1 MKTSLKVIL
10 AATALSLTACTEQE
24 KTTEVRTITVQSA
37 MDSDELT
44 TAAEQLISPYT
55 FMLADK
61 VLAQALEKD
70 PLNKKAIFLKALI
83 KPMMVYKGI
92 YQRAMPMA
100 KSYGDIAKW
109 EKAYSNLP
117 NSPLKDFLLAPAAGD
132 ITDSESF
139 LKFLDSYRD
148 SFLEIK
154 KAARELR
161 GETVTITLN
170 PHIWESVIKN
180 NMIQACLVSNT
191 GNDESRTYEVHCDY
205 SDIAT
210 VKANEA
216 DFIAIE
222 QIAAGNYALLAMY
235 TAYGLDGSERFF
247 KNSALLEGLSPVE
260 RNNKL
265 FSNSKFGTL
274 RKTQG
279 LSQLKALGSDYVSA
293 VKYAFENDSVLCKK
307 FENEIPNMDL
317 PRRKGFLFE
326 RGFCIDDKNKAAES
340 IAKLEEA
347 LKGPVDVPVKI
358 KDSNEETIKINYFAI
373 LDNPVADI
381 RTIMPAEYDNCGN
394 ATRLKDPSYNGLFPN
409 GDDERLLANNPDCR
423 K

>member
-1 MKTSLKVIL
+1 
-10 AATALSLTACTEQE
+10 
-24 KTTEVRTITVQSA
+24 
-37 MDSDELT
+37 
-44 TAAEQLISPYT
+44 
-55 FMLADK
+55 
-61 VLAQALEKD
+61 
-70 PLNKKAIFLKALI
+70 
-83 KPMMVYKGI
+83 
-92 YQRAMPMA
+92 
-100 KSYGDIAKW
+100 
-109 EKAYSNLP
+109 
-117 NSPLKDFLLAPAAGD
+117 
-132 ITDSESF
+132 
-139 LKFLDSYRD
+139 
-148 SFLEIK
+148 
-154 KAARELR
+154 
-161 GETVTITLN
+161 
-170 PHIWESVIKN
+170 
-180 NMIQACLVSNT
+180 
-191 GNDESRTYEVHCDY
+191 
-205 SDIAT
+205 
-210 VKANEA
+210 
-216 DFIAIE
+216 
-222 QIAAGNYALLAMY
+222 MY

-409 GDDERLLANNPDCR
+409 GDAERLLANNPDCR